1 MIKRLGIGLMFCT
14 ALATT
19 AWAQGTSQFD
29 GQYVGEM
36 TLRGIINGNCTTPP
50 VGAEYPLKIIGGQ
63 VHFKYVPRFDTEL
76 TGRIDPNG
84 SFKAFGKTKS
94 GVVTM
99 TGQISGYHNLTA
111 NIVSPSCQYSFQSK
125 N

>member
-1 MIKRLGIGLMFCT
+1 MMKRLGLGLVFGA
-14 ALATT
+14 ALASA

-36 TLRGIINGNCTTPP
+36 TLTGIINGNCTTPP
-50 VGAEYPLKIIGGQ
+50 VGAEYPLTIVGGQ

-84 SFKAFGKTKS
+84 SFKAFGQTKS

-99 TGQISGYHNLTA
+99 TGHVSGYHNLTA
-111 NIVSPSCQYSFQSK
+111 NIVSPSCEYSYQSK

>member
-1 MIKRLGIGLMFCT
+1 MLKLVALGCLL
-14 ALATT
+14 ALGSASM

-29 GQYVGEM
+29 GQYVGEL
-36 TLRGIINGNCTTPP
+36 TLRGVINGDCTTPP
-50 VGAEYPLKIIGGQ
+50 VGAEYPLTIAGGQ

-76 TGRIDPNG
+76 TGRIDANG
-84 SFKAFGKTKS
+84 SFKATGQTKS

-99 TGQISGYHNLTA
+99 TGHISGYRNLTA
-111 NIVSPSCQYSFQSK
+111 SLVSPSCEYSFQSK

>member
-1 MIKRLGIGLMFCT
+1 MMKRLGLCLLCGA
-14 ALATT
+14 ALANA
-19 AWAQGTSQFD
+19 AWAQGVSQFD
-29 GQYVGEM
+29 GQYVGKM
-36 TLRGIINGNCTTPP
+36 TLTGIINGDCTPPP
-50 VGAEYPLKIIGGQ
+50 VGAEYPLRIIGGQ

-76 TGRIDPNG
+76 TGRIDPSG

-99 TGQISGYHNLTA
+99 TGHISGYRNLTA
-111 NIVSPSCQYSFQSK
+111 NIVSPSCQYTFQVT

>member
-1 MIKRLGIGLMFCT
+1 MLKPFALGCLLTVGIAG
-14 ALATT
+14 T
-19 AWAQGTSQFD
+19 AWAQGASEFD
-29 GQYVGEM
+29 GQYVGEL
-36 TLRGIINGNCTTPP
+36 TLTGIINGNCTTPP
-50 VGAEYPLKIIGGQ
+50 VGAEYPLTIAGGQ

-84 SFKAFGKTKS
+84 AFKATGQTKS

-99 TGQISGYHNLTA
+99 SGHISGYRNLTA
-111 NIVSPSCQYSFQSK
+111 SIVSPSCQYTFQTK